1 MRIEAPAVG
10 VDDGRCKV
18 DTLAGC
24 GVAVGRDLDNMC
36 RMRADCR
43 RMGAP
48 LRAGGK
54 VFLIG
59 AQIGIGVVA

>member
-1 MRIEAPAVG
+1 MSIEAPAVG

-18 DTLAGC
+18 DALAGC
-24 GVAVGRDLDNMC
+24 GAPVGRDLDNMC
-36 RMRADCR
+36 RMRAGCR
-43 RMGAP
+43 IMGTP

-59 AQIGIGVVA
+59 TQIGD